1 MTDVQDMTE
10 EEYRLYKL
18 RRFAAGL
25 LRRNGWIFSPSKLN
39 AVNSMTVLRCVWQ
52 LSSLI
57 RCSRMATS
65 ISRIGTTRLREWTAC
80 EDCSPNAVP

>member
-25 LRRNGWIFSPSKLN
+25 LRRNGLDLFAEQAECVELDDCPEMRVAAFFVDPLQPHGDEYIADWDDAAARVHS
-39 AVNSMTVLRCVWQ
+39 LRG
-52 LSSLI
+52 L
-57 RCSRMATS
+57 
-65 ISRIGTTRLREWTAC
+65 
-80 EDCSPNAVP
+80 